1 MKRVTVFAALLIG
14 AGQFIVP
21 QRALAQA
28 EIGAQVDLFSSY
40 VWRGLSLTNKP
51 VLQPDV
57 WVSFPAGNA
66 SITVGGWSSI
76 DLGRYDDLEND
87 ISESGAISSFNYAE
101 FDPYAE
107 VAFPVGKSTLTFGAT
122 AYIYP
127 NDADSP
133 DIANDFGLLTTESNT
148 VELYGKVGFE
158 VLLSPEFSFYYD
170 VDKIKGAYMEATAS
184 HDLQLNEKLALSLGA
199 LVGFNAGQ
207 GISDDPDESSN
218 FDDDGFTHLD
228 FSAGLPLTAG
238 VFSITPV
245 LHLVVG
251 VDDRTKITS
260 PTNTSDAKLWGG
272 VSIGWSKTLGEAPE
286 EEAPEAE

>member
-1 MKRVTVFAALLIG
+1 MQRVKVFAALLLG
-14 AGQFIVP
+14 AGLCTAP
-21 QRALAQA
+21 ERAVAQA

-57 WVSFPAGNA
+57 WISFPAGNA

-76 DLGRYDDLEND
+76 DLGRYDDLDND

-107 VAFPVGKSTLTFGAT
+107 IAFPVGKSTLTFGAT
-122 AYIYP
+122 GYIYP
-127 NDADSP
+127 NDGDSP
-133 DIANDFGLLTTESNT
+133 DIANDFGLLTSESNT
-148 VELYGKVGFE
+148 LELYGKAGFDI
-158 VLLSPEFSFYYD
+158 LLSPEVSVYYD
-170 VDKIKGAYMEATAS
+170 VDKIKGAYIEAAAS
-184 HDLQLNEKLALSLGA
+184 HDLQLGENLALSLGA
-199 LVGFNAGQ
+199 LVGFSAGQ

-218 FDDDGFTHLD
+218 FDDDGPTHFD

-238 VFSITPV
+238 VFEITPV

-251 VDDRTKITS
+251 VDDRVKITS

-272 VSIGWSKTLGEAPE
+272 VSIGWSKALGEAPE
-286 EEAPEAE
+286 EEAEAE

>member
-1 MKRVTVFAALLIG
+1 MKRVKVFAAALLC
-14 AGQFIVP
+14 AVLSTAP
-21 QRALAQA
+21 ERALAQA
-28 EIGAQVDLFSSY
+28 EIGAQADLFSAY

-57 WVSFPAGNA
+57 WVSFPAGSA

-76 DLGRYDDLEND
+76 DLGRYDDLEDD

-107 VAFPVGKSTLTFGAT
+107 IAFPVGKSTLTFGAT
-122 AYIYP
+122 GYIYP
-127 NDADSP
+127 NDEDSP
-133 DIANDFGLLTTESNT
+133 DIANDFGLLTSASNT
-148 VELYGKVGFE
+148 LELYGKAGFD
-158 VLLSPEFSFYYD
+158 VLLAPEFSVYYD
-170 VDKIKGAYMEATAS
+170 VDKIKGAYFEAAAS
-184 HDLQLNEKLALSLGA
+184 HDLPLSEKLALSLGA

-218 FDDDGFTHLD
+218 FDDDGLTHLD

-238 VFSITPV
+238 AFEITPV
-245 LHLVVG
+245 LHVVVG

-272 VSIGWSKTLGEAPE
+272 VSIGWSRTLGEAPE
-286 EEAPEAE
+286 EEAAEPE

>member
-1 MKRVTVFAALLIG
+1 MKRVKVFAAALLC
-14 AGQFIVP
+14 AVLSTAP
-21 QRALAQA
+21 ERALAQA
-28 EIGAQVDLFSSY
+28 EIGAQADLFSAY

-57 WVSFPAGNA
+57 WVSFPAGSA

-76 DLGRYDDLEND
+76 DLGRYDDLEDD

-107 VAFPVGKSTLTFGAT
+107 IAFPVGKSTLTFGAT
-122 AYIYP
+122 GYIYP
-127 NDADSP
+127 NDEDSP
-133 DIANDFGLLTTESNT
+133 DIANDFGLLTSASNT
-148 VELYGKVGFE
+148 LELYGKAGFD
-158 VLLSPEFSFYYD
+158 VLLAPEFSVYYD
-170 VDKIKGAYMEATAS
+170 VDKIKGAYFEAAAS
-184 HDLQLNEKLALSLGA
+184 HDLPLSEKLALSLGA

-207 GISDDPDESSN
+207 GISDDPEESSN
-218 FDDDGFTHLD
+218 FDDDGLTHLD

-238 VFSITPV
+238 AFEITPV
-245 LHLVVG
+245 LHVVVG

-272 VSIGWSKTLGEAPE
+272 VSIGWSRTLGEAPE
-286 EEAPEAE
+286 EEAAEAE